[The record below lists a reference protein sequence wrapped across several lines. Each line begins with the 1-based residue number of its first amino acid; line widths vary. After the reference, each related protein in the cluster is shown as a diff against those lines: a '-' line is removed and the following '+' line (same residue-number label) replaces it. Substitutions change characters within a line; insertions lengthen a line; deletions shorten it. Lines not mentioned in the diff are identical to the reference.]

1 MRNVSCV
8 RSVGTMS
15 SEFVYDKQAAEGDT
29 EAGGTDVEVGAAS
42 TASSV

>member
-15 SEFVYDKQAAEGDT
+15 SGFVYDKQAAEGD
-29 EAGGTDVEVGAAS
+29 AGGTDVEVGAAS
-42 TASSV
+42 TASSM